1 MTNFGINQFGIKK
14 YQNGTD
20 KNGIQLQYNGPTYSE
35 IDQQLKESNP
45 IVYNQIQMNA
55 ARKNNPSSEA
65 VRYKDSN
72 GNIKTI
78 VNIKGMSGADPVM
91 ADYVM
96 GVAMAKPIG
105 AAAKYATK
113 LIKSATKHRRLAKE
127 MNKIINDN
135 RIYPNY
141 SKIPIEDGYM
151 YHTWQTN
158 GPKSILRD
166 GIAWNINPGT
176 LVQKQGKYYPALN
189 RGTPDKIWWD
199 TKGHNYGD
207 NVIVTKEF
215 GFKTSDPRSGAIPG
229 GGAYYDSYRVTDPV
243 KVNETVKFTWDPL
256 ANDYVPS
263 SPFRKITTNK
273 MTLDE
278 LFTSES

>member
-1 MTNFGINQFGIKK
+1 MGA
-14 YQNGTD
+14 D

-55 ARKNNPSSEA
+55 ARKNNPSSEV

-72 GNIKTI
+72 EGIKTI

-91 ADYVM
+91 TDYVM

-113 LIKSATKHRRLAKE
+113 LIKSATKYRRLAKE
-127 MNKIINDN
+127 MNKIVNDS
-135 RIYPNY
+135 RIYPSP
-141 SKIPIEDGYM
+141 SKVPIEDGYM

-166 GIAWNINPGT
+166 DIAWNINPGT

-189 RGTPDKIWWD
+189 RGIPDKIWWD

-229 GGAYYDSYRVTDPV
+229 RGRYYNSYRVTDPV

-256 ANDYVPS
+256 ANDYIVS

-273 MTLDE
+273 MSIDE
-278 LFTSES
+278 LFTPES